1 MSHVNK
7 KPRSE
12 DTDEE
17 LQEFIDATNEAYEK
31 LHLDFENQCKFERYS
46 CLQNTLQIHPTTVTV
61 FTHSTHILIPP
72 KN

>member
-46 CLQNTLQIHPTTVTV
+46 
-61 FTHSTHILIPP
+61 
-72 KN
+72 